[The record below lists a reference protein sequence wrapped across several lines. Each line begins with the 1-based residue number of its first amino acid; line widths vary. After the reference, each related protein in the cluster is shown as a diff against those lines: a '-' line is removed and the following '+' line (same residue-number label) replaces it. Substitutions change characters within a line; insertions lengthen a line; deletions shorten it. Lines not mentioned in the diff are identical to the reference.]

1 MDVWVVEMLDDEGDE
16 TGAVFHE
23 TEQLVNFVRANAQE
37 AVVIIITKTTANAV
51 ARLVRDKIDCE
62 RAEARR

>member
-37 AVVIIITKTTANAV
+37 AVGYRITKTTTNAV
-51 ARLVRDKIDCE
+51 ARLVWDEIDYE